1 MGSHYETTSYSI
13 LGTLH
18 GDVVGL
24 FPDIK
29 QVHLIHSASVDRSI
43 ATYDLKMERKLV
55 RHQTANG
62 VLCGLS
68 QRKDHEEELGKHNL
82 TLSELRTRG
91 SYLFLGCG

>member
-1 MGSHYETTSYSI
+1 M
-13 LGTLH
+13 
-18 GDVVGL
+18 VGL

-55 RHQTANG
+55 GHQTANG

-82 TLSELRTRG
+82 TLSELWTRG
-91 SYLFLGCG
+91 SYLILSCG